1 MGAYVSRVT
10 VNADVEKMAE
20 TIVRGLGGKEIMGA
34 IHHSLEHLN
43 SETSQIT
50 TDVHH
55 VAMALDRSLLSV
67 NADVHHAVAA
77 IDRSLLALTTE
88 THYAAVAI
96 DHFVS
101 KLNTD
106 VHLVATA
113 IDRSLFALAAGMH
126 YVAISATVLMG
137 ALAIYIGMLIFEGLR
152 KYRQTARGLD
162 VEPKFTVVLPSL
174 SEMRRAHNLAFLVA
188 NRQSSSVLVFPQV
201 EDSKDGALAQ
211 VCVELR
217 NGPKSF
223 EIFTSLAFRGAGR
236 RGVEKVTRVDDFGKM
251 VPSSGGVMT
260 FTPWLV

>member
-20 TIVRGLGGKEIMGA
+20 TIVRGLGGKETMEA
-34 IHHSLEHLN
+34 IRHSLEHLN

-55 VAMALDRSLLSV
+55 VAMAMDRSFLSV
-67 NADVHHAVAA
+67 NADVHHVVTA

-88 THYAAVAI
+88 AHYGAMAM

-113 IDRSLFALAAGMH
+113 IDRSLFALATDMH

-137 ALAIYIGMLIFEGLR
+137 VLAIYIGMLIFEGLR
-152 KYRQTARGLD
+152 KYRQTPRGLD
-162 VEPKFTVVLPSL
+162 VKSFTVVLPSS
-174 SEMRRAHNLAFLVA
+174 SEMRAQNLTFLVA
-188 NRQSSSVLVFPQV
+188 HRQSSSVLVFPQV
-201 EDSKDGALAQ
+201 EDSKDGATQ
-211 VCVELR
+211 VCVKLG

-223 EIFTSLAFRGAGR
+223 EILFTY
-236 RGVEKVTRVDDFGKM
+236 
-251 VPSSGGVMT
+251 
-260 FTPWLV
+260 